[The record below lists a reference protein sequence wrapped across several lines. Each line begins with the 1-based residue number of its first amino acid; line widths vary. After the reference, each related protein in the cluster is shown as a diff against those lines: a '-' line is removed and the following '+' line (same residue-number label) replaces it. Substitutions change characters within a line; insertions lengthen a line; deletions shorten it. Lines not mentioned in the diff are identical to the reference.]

1 MLTQI
6 GARATSDGGGGS
18 SDEAGAEQL
27 DLINGKRL
35 MISKKELVRTI
46 AVWVG
51 LVCFGRQVY

>member
-1 MLTQI
+1 MQI

-35 MISKKELVRTI
+35 MISMKELGRTI